1 MAEFTE
7 EEYDYLFKLVIVGKF
22 FYLVIFIFLLGDS
35 GVGTIFLIFLI
46 KKKFNF
52 KKNIFIYFFF
62 LTRKNSNFKPL
73 HS

>member
-46 KKKFNF
+46 KKKIQF
-52 KKNIFIYFFF
+52 
-62 LTRKNSNFKPL
+62 
-73 HS
+73 